1 MLLKTPDVIKDRP
14 ENCAVGEVIL
24 PDSVP
29 HWDGRI
35 RLTEFFPS
43 NLAKGQKPWVFAATY
58 KGLDPIGW
66 RRVE

>member
-1 MLLKTPDVIKDRP
+1 MNRGQDVIKDRP
-14 ENCAVGEVIL
+14 EFCEVGEVVMAT
-24 PDSVP
+24 SVP

-43 NLAKGQKPWVFAATY
+43 NLAAGEKPWIFAASY
-58 KGLDPIGW
+58 QGLDPVGW